1 MYITYSSEIQLS
13 QKSEIQIKPYRTK
26 GPNAMPKSGDVTV
39 ATMALSELCGC
50 RHRFVGSVHF
60 KWTANFLVR

>member
-1 MYITYSSEIQLS
+1 MYITYSREIHLS
-13 QKSEIQIKPYRTK
+13 QKSEIQMKPYRTK

-50 RHRFVGSVHF
+50 
-60 KWTANFLVR
+60 